1 MNDRKD
7 VEAVT
12 QRLRAAIEALE
23 SAVERRLEVAVG
35 DGAVADQL
43 HALALDRSKLADDLD
58 AAAARSKSLEA
69 TNREISERI
78 EVAMSAIRSVIAV
91 NER

>member
-35 DGAVADQL
+35 DGAVADQI

-69 TNREISERI
+69 TNREIAERI

>member
-1 MNDRKD
+1 MSDRKD

-35 DGAVADQL
+35 DGEVADQI
-43 HALALDRSKLADDLD
+43 HALALDRARLADDLD
-58 AAAARSKSLEA
+58 AGAARSKSLEA
-69 TNREISERI
+69 TNREIAERI
-78 EVAMSAIRSVIAV
+78 EVAMTAIRSVIAV

>member
-35 DGAVADQL
+35 DGEVADQI
-43 HALALDRSKLADDLD
+43 HALALDRSKLAAELD
-58 AAAARSKSLEA
+58 NAAARSKSLEA